1 MQPMRLTRLTLRQM
15 AYFEAV
21 ARHRHFGRAAGACA
35 VSQPALS
42 VQIQE
47 LERELGV
54 SLVER
59 NRGGVALTPQG
70 EDVLQRVRRIL
81 GEVQDLMDCATQIE
95 AFDTIRLGVIPTI
108 APYLMPA
115 ILEAFGLEN
124 ATAQLQVR
132 ETQTQRLIE
141 ELEQGSIDL
150 MLAALPISSPGIE
163 VQPLFRDRFF
173 LVVPAGAKIGPRI
186 DSIGSIG
193 PHRLLLLE
201 EGHCLREQALS
212 VCSMADKDMLASL
225 GATSLATLIEL
236 VAAGMG
242 VTLLPEL
249 CLPSLHG
256 DTRVRVV
263 PFRGSAP
270 FRTIGLAWRK
280 TSGRKVVFR
289 RLGELIVKA
298 RKPGQRPALSQPLPK
313 PSSSDA
319 QETRA
324 RSGRT
329 SKSGH

>member
-1 MQPMRLTRLTLRQM
+1 MQPVRLTRLTLRQM
-15 AYFEAV
+15 VYFEAV
-21 ARHRHFGRAAGACA
+21 ARHRHFGRAAEACA

-59 NRGGVALTPQG
+59 NRGGVTLTPQG
-70 EDVLQRVRRIL
+70 EYVLQRVRRIL

-95 AFDTIRLGVIPTI
+95 GFGPIRLGVIPTI

-124 ATAQLQVR
+124 ASMQLQVR

-141 ELEQGSIDL
+141 ELEQGNIDL
-150 MLAALPISSPGIE
+150 MLAALPISSPVIE

-173 LVVPAGAKIGPRI
+173 LVAPADSKIGPRI
-186 DSIGSIG
+186 DSVAAIG
-193 PHRLLLLE
+193 HYRLLLLE

-256 DTRVRVV
+256 DQRVRVV
-263 PFRGSAP
+263 PFRGPAP

-280 TSGRKVVFR
+280 TSGRKAVFR
-289 RLGELIVKA
+289 RLGELIA
-298 RKPGQRPALSQPLPK
+298 EAGRPRKGAESK
-313 PSSSDA
+313 
-319 QETRA
+319 
-324 RSGRT
+324 RSPIR
-329 SKSGH
+329 

>member
-1 MQPMRLTRLTLRQM
+1 VQPLRLTRLTLRQL

-21 ARHRHFGRAAGACA
+21 ARHRHFGRAAEACA

-54 SLVER
+54 ALVER

-70 EDVLQRVRRIL
+70 EYVLQRVRRIL
-81 GEVQDLMDCATQIE
+81 GEVQDLMDCAQSE
-95 AFDTIRLGVIPTI
+95 AIGTVRLGVIPTV

-115 ILEAFGLEN
+115 ILEAFRKQS

-132 ETQTQRLIE
+132 ETQTQRLVE
-141 ELEQGSIDL
+141 ELEQGSIEL
-150 MLAALPISSPGIE
+150 MLAALPIDSPVID
-163 VQPLFRDRFF
+163 VRPLFHDRFF
-173 LVVPAGAKIGPRI
+173 LVVPASSRIGPKV
-186 DSIGSIG
+186 DSIAAIRS
-193 PHRLLLLE
+193 HRLLLLE

-212 VCSMADKDMLASL
+212 VCSMADKEMLASL

-249 CLPSLHG
+249 CLPSIKG
-256 DTRVRVV
+256 DSRVRVV
-263 PFRGSAP
+263 PFRGAAP

-280 TSGRKVVFR
+280 TSGRKSAFQ
-289 RLGELIVKA
+289 RLGELIVQTHK
-298 RKPGQRPALSQPLPK
+298 SH
-313 PSSSDA
+313 S
-319 QETRA
+319 RA
-324 RSGRT
+324 NRFGASIRSGGGQPKGELGPDR
-329 SKSGH
+329 